1 MRYSTRTRYGLRFL
15 INLAGRP
22 AGSCVQLAE
31 IAREEGV
38 SVKYLEQIVRVLRP
52 AGILRSARGAKGG
65 YALAKS
71 PDAIRMDEVFERLEG
86 HISPV
91 ECLHGAKSC
100 EREGVCPTRW
110 FWRELDDHMRMFL
123 KGMTL
128 ARFVERER
136 ALKTEKGTFPVEMD
150 GPACFHALHRTPPE
164 GGGTHDGAENERR
177 ILDAAVRGLSLVVG
191 AVRAGAGTDGVGY
204 FCPVADHLV

>member
-22 AGSCVQLAE
+22 AGACVQLAE

-71 PDAIRMDEVFERLEG
+71 KKLRTGRRLP
-86 HISPV
+86 HKMV
-91 ECLHGAKSC
+91 L
-100 EREGVCPTRW
+100 
-110 FWRELDDHMRMFL
+110 
-123 KGMTL
+123 
-128 ARFVERER
+128 
-136 ALKTEKGTFPVEMD
+136 
-150 GPACFHALHRTPPE
+150 
-164 GGGTHDGAENERR
+164 
-177 ILDAAVRGLSLVVG
+177 
-191 AVRAGAGTDGVGY
+191 AGAG
-204 FCPVADHLV
+204 

>member
-22 AGSCVQLAE
+22 AGACVQLAE

-52 AGILRSARGAKGG
+52 AGILRSARGAEGG
-65 YALAKS
+65 YLLAK
-71 PDAIRMDEVFERLEG
+71 PADAICMDEVFEHLEG

-91 ECLHGAKSC
+91 ECLNGAKPCS
-100 EREGVCPTRW
+100 RESVCPTQW
-110 FWRELDDHMRMFL
+110 FWKELDVHMRAFL

-128 ARFVERER
+128 AHFVERER
-136 ALKTEKGTFPVEMD
+136 TQKTEKGTFSVDMD
-150 GPACFHALHRTPPE
+150 GPTCFHALHRKSPQ
-164 GGGTHDGAENERR
+164 GDG
-177 ILDAAVRGLSLVVG
+177 DA
-191 AVRAGAGTDGVGY
+191 
-204 FCPVADHLV
+204 

>member
-71 PDAIRMDEVFERLEG
+71 PDAIRMDEVFSGGMPARGKKLRTGRRLP
-86 HISPV
+86 HKMV
-91 ECLHGAKSC
+91 L
-100 EREGVCPTRW
+100 
-110 FWRELDDHMRMFL
+110 
-123 KGMTL
+123 
-128 ARFVERER
+128 
-136 ALKTEKGTFPVEMD
+136 
-150 GPACFHALHRTPPE
+150 
-164 GGGTHDGAENERR
+164 
-177 ILDAAVRGLSLVVG
+177 
-191 AVRAGAGTDGVGY
+191 AGAG
-204 FCPVADHLV
+204 

>member
-1 MRYSTRTRYGLRFL
+1 MRYSSRTRYGLRFL
-15 INLAGRP
+15 INLAARP

-71 PDAIRMDEVFERLEG
+71 PNAILMDELIKQLKG
-86 HISPV
+86 NNKPK

-100 EREGVCPTRW
+100 EREGACPTRW
-110 FWRELDDHMRMFL
+110 FWRDLDEHMRVFL

-136 ALKTEKGTFPVEMD
+136 DMKTGKGVFPVDMD
-150 GPACFHALHRTPPE
+150 GPACFHARHRTLPE
-164 GGGTHDGAENERR
+164 GGGKA
-177 ILDAAVRGLSLVVG
+177 
-191 AVRAGAGTDGVGY
+191 
-204 FCPVADHLV
+204 

>member
-22 AGSCVQLAE
+22 AGACVQLAE

-71 PDAIRMDEVFERLEG
+71 PDAIRMDDACTGQKAANGKASAPQDGSGGSWMITCGCF
-86 HISPV
+86 S
-91 ECLHGAKSC
+91 
-100 EREGVCPTRW
+100 
-110 FWRELDDHMRMFL
+110 
-123 KGMTL
+123 
-128 ARFVERER
+128 R
-136 ALKTEKGTFPVEMD
+136 A
-150 GPACFHALHRTPPE
+150 
-164 GGGTHDGAENERR
+164 
-177 ILDAAVRGLSLVVG
+177 
-191 AVRAGAGTDGVGY
+191 
-204 FCPVADHLV
+204 

>member
-22 AGSCVQLAE
+22 AGSVQLAE

-71 PDAIRMDEVFERLEG
+71 PDVICMDEVFEHLEG

-91 ECLHGAKSC
+91 ECLYGTKNC
-100 EREGVCPTRW
+100 EREGACPTRW
-110 FWRELDDHMRMFL
+110 FWRELDEHMRMFL

-136 ALKTEKGTFPVEMD
+136 ALKKGKGAFPVDMD

-164 GGGTHDGAENERR
+164 GGGNA
-177 ILDAAVRGLSLVVG
+177 
-191 AVRAGAGTDGVGY
+191 
-204 FCPVADHLV
+204 

>member
-91 ECLHGAKSC
+91 ESC
-100 EREGVCPTRW
+100 TGQKAANGKASAPQDGSGGSWMSTCGC
-110 FWRELDDHMRMFL
+110 FS
-123 KGMTL
+123 
-128 ARFVERER
+128 R
-136 ALKTEKGTFPVEMD
+136 A
-150 GPACFHALHRTPPE
+150 
-164 GGGTHDGAENERR
+164 
-177 ILDAAVRGLSLVVG
+177 
-191 AVRAGAGTDGVGY
+191 
-204 FCPVADHLV
+204 

>member
-71 PDAIRMDEVFERLEG
+71 PDAICMDEVFEHLEG

-91 ECLHGAKSC
+91 ECLHGKKTC
-100 EREGVCPTRW
+100 EREDVCPTRQ
-110 FWRELDDHMRMFL
+110 FWLELDEHMRMFL
-123 KGMTL
+123 KEMTL

-136 ALKTEKGTFPVEMD
+136 AMKTEKGSFSMD
-150 GPACFHALHRTPPE
+150 MDRPTCFHARHRTPPE
-164 GGGTHDGAENERR
+164 GGGNA
-177 ILDAAVRGLSLVVG
+177 
-191 AVRAGAGTDGVGY
+191 
-204 FCPVADHLV
+204 

>member
-15 INLAGRP
+15 INLAARP

-71 PDAIRMDEVFERLEG
+71 PDAICMDEVFEHLEG
-86 HISPV
+86 PSP
-91 ECLHGAKSC
+91 
-100 EREGVCPTRW
+100 RW
-110 FWRELDDHMRMFL
+110 SACTGQKAVNGKAPAPRGGFGGIWMSTC
-123 KGMTL
+123 GYSS
-128 ARFVERER
+128 R
-136 ALKTEKGTFPVEMD
+136 A
-150 GPACFHALHRTPPE
+150 
-164 GGGTHDGAENERR
+164 
-177 ILDAAVRGLSLVVG
+177 
-191 AVRAGAGTDGVGY
+191 
-204 FCPVADHLV
+204 

>member
-71 PDAIRMDEVFERLEG
+71 PDAIRMDEVFD
-86 HISPV
+86 V
-91 ECLHGAKSC
+91 
-100 EREGVCPTRW
+100 W
-110 FWRELDDHMRMFL
+110 
-123 KGMTL
+123 
-128 ARFVERER
+128 
-136 ALKTEKGTFPVEMD
+136 KGTFLRWNACTGQKAANGKASAPQD
-150 GPACFHALHRTPPE
+150 GSGGSWMITCGCF
-164 GGGTHDGAENERR
+164 
-177 ILDAAVRGLSLVVG
+177 S
-191 AVRAGAGTDGVGY
+191 RA
-204 FCPVADHLV
+204 

>member
-86 HISPV
+86 HIS
-91 ECLHGAKSC
+91 
-100 EREGVCPTRW
+100 RW
-110 FWRELDDHMRMFL
+110 N
-123 KGMTL
+123 
-128 ARFVERER
+128 
-136 ALKTEKGTFPVEMD
+136 
-150 GPACFHALHRTPPE
+150 ACT
-164 GGGTHDGAENERR
+164 
-177 ILDAAVRGLSLVVG
+177 
-191 AVRAGAGTDGVGY
+191 
-204 FCPVADHLV
+204 

>member
-71 PDAIRMDEVFERLEG
+71 PDVICMDEVFEHLEG

-91 ECLHGAKSC
+91 ECLYGTKNC
-100 EREGVCPTRW
+100 
-110 FWRELDDHMRMFL
+110 
-123 KGMTL
+123 
-128 ARFVERER
+128 ERER
-136 ALKTEKGTFPVEMD
+136 ALKKGKGAFPVDMD

-164 GGGTHDGAENERR
+164 GGGNA
-177 ILDAAVRGLSLVVG
+177 
-191 AVRAGAGTDGVGY
+191 
-204 FCPVADHLV
+204 

>member
-86 HISPV
+86 TF
-91 ECLHGAKSC
+91 L
-100 EREGVCPTRW
+100 RW
-110 FWRELDDHMRMFL
+110 NACTGQKAANGKASAPQDGSGGSWMITCGCFS
-123 KGMTL
+123 
-128 ARFVERER
+128 R
-136 ALKTEKGTFPVEMD
+136 A
-150 GPACFHALHRTPPE
+150 
-164 GGGTHDGAENERR
+164 
-177 ILDAAVRGLSLVVG
+177 
-191 AVRAGAGTDGVGY
+191 
-204 FCPVADHLV
+204 

>member
-136 ALKTEKGTFPVEMD
+136 ALKTEKGTFPVDME
-150 GPACFHALHRTPPE
+150 PR
-164 GGGTHDGAENERR
+164 
-177 ILDAAVRGLSLVVG
+177 
-191 AVRAGAGTDGVGY
+191 
-204 FCPVADHLV
+204 

>member
-71 PDAIRMDEVFERLEG
+71 PDAIRMDEV
-86 HISPV
+86 V
-91 ECLHGAKSC
+91 
-100 EREGVCPTRW
+100 W
-110 FWRELDDHMRMFL
+110 
-123 KGMTL
+123 
-128 ARFVERER
+128 
-136 ALKTEKGTFPVEMD
+136 KGTFLRWNACTGQKAANGKASAPQD
-150 GPACFHALHRTPPE
+150 GSGGSWMITCGCF
-164 GGGTHDGAENERR
+164 
-177 ILDAAVRGLSLVVG
+177 S
-191 AVRAGAGTDGVGY
+191 RA
-204 FCPVADHLV
+204 

>member
-71 PDAIRMDEVFERLEG
+71 PEAIRMDEVFERL
-86 HISPV
+86 
-91 ECLHGAKSC
+91 
-100 EREGVCPTRW
+100 
-110 FWRELDDHMRMFL
+110 
-123 KGMTL
+123 
-128 ARFVERER
+128 
-136 ALKTEKGTFPVEMD
+136 KGTSLRWNACTGQKAANGKASAPQD
-150 GPACFHALHRTPPE
+150 GSGGSWMITCGCF
-164 GGGTHDGAENERR
+164 
-177 ILDAAVRGLSLVVG
+177 S
-191 AVRAGAGTDGVGY
+191 RA
-204 FCPVADHLV
+204 

>member
-71 PDAIRMDEVFERLEG
+71 PDVICMDEVFEHLRG
-86 HISPV
+86 IS
-91 ECLHGAKSC
+91 L
-100 EREGVCPTRW
+100 RWNVCTGQ
-110 FWRELDDHMRMFL
+110 
-123 KGMTL
+123 KTVNGKAL
-128 ARFVERER
+128 APRGGFGGSWMSTCGCFSR
-136 ALKTEKGTFPVEMD
+136 A
-150 GPACFHALHRTPPE
+150 
-164 GGGTHDGAENERR
+164 
-177 ILDAAVRGLSLVVG
+177 
-191 AVRAGAGTDGVGY
+191 
-204 FCPVADHLV
+204 

>member
-86 HISPV
+86 PHLS
-91 ECLHGAKSC
+91 G
-100 EREGVCPTRW
+100 
-110 FWRELDDHMRMFL
+110 
-123 KGMTL
+123 GMP
-128 ARFVERER
+128 ARGKK
-136 ALKTEKGTFPVEMD
+136 L
-150 GPACFHALHRTPPE
+150 RT
-164 GGGTHDGAENERR
+164 GRR
-177 ILDAAVRGLSLVVG
+177 LPHKMVL
-191 AVRAGAGTDGVGY
+191 AGAG
-204 FCPVADHLV
+204 

>member
-22 AGSCVQLAE
+22 AGSCVQFGGNRPRGRRFRQVSRADRTRLAPCGHFAFRTRGQGRLCACE
-31 IAREEGV
+31 IPGRHPYG
-38 SVKYLEQIVRVLRP
+38 RGLR
-52 AGILRSARGAKGG
+52 AFGR
-65 YALAKS
+65 
-71 PDAIRMDEVFERLEG
+71 

-164 GGGTHDGAENERR
+164 GGGNA
-177 ILDAAVRGLSLVVG
+177 
-191 AVRAGAGTDGVGY
+191 
-204 FCPVADHLV
+204 

>member
-71 PDAIRMDEVFERLEG
+71 PDAIRMDEVRAFGRAHFSGGMPARGKKLRTGRRLP
-86 HISPV
+86 HKMV
-91 ECLHGAKSC
+91 L
-100 EREGVCPTRW
+100 
-110 FWRELDDHMRMFL
+110 
-123 KGMTL
+123 
-128 ARFVERER
+128 
-136 ALKTEKGTFPVEMD
+136 
-150 GPACFHALHRTPPE
+150 
-164 GGGTHDGAENERR
+164 
-177 ILDAAVRGLSLVVG
+177 
-191 AVRAGAGTDGVGY
+191 AGAG
-204 FCPVADHLV
+204 